1 MSIIFSEVSGLSTR
15 FIHIYP
21 YSNSHAYSNITTARL
36 LDLRIEAE
44 TITDSYLSD
53 SALGQVAKACPNLK
67 YFAYRI
73 SLSWY
78 KRELDLLTGKGV
90 LALVSECRQLEVLEL
105 NNVKRVGRETIEEIL
120 QMLARAKESSAV
132 AKAVVSDNDGTFA
145 LREIILKGYS
155 FIVTGNPLCLQDL
168 YLQDT
173 NAEVCHSSTSDSG
186 SDSEEG

>member
-1 MSIIFSEVSGLSTR
+1 M
-15 FIHIYP
+15 
-21 YSNSHAYSNITTARL
+21 
-36 LDLRIEAE
+36 
-44 TITDSYLSD
+44 
-53 SALGQVAKACPNLK
+53 
-67 YFAYRI
+67 
-73 SLSWY
+73 
-78 KRELDLLTGKGV
+78 TGKGV